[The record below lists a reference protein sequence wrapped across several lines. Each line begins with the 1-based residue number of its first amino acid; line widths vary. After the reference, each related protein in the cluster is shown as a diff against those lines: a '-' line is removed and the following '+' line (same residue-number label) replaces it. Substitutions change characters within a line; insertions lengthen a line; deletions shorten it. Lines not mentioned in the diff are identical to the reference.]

1 MKDFFTVI
9 HISKLNIYIYIRLV
23 INYVKFKIDL
33 VLLLYSSTVLFRTW
47 RVLYKRY
54 NKITYKDRSCP
65 EKKPTTSTNTYLN
78 KINYEKAHI
87 SRLHIPVL
95 QMYNCHPS
103 KETVVVIS
111 SSSQKH

>member
-1 MKDFFTVI
+1 M
-9 HISKLNIYIYIRLV
+9 SR
-23 INYVKFKIDL
+23 
-33 VLLLYSSTVLFRTW
+33 
-47 RVLYKRY
+47 
-54 NKITYKDRSCP
+54 
-65 EKKPTTSTNTYLN
+65 KKPTTSTNTYLN